1 MLTMQQLS
9 EAIAS
14 VLDQTGMYVS
24 IRSTEEFHDHIYSRE
39 NFISES
45 RFDLITLQIQ
55 IMGTKTIIINNVFTS
70 LRSK

>member
-24 IRSTEEFHDHIYSRE
+24 IRSTEEFYS
-39 NFISES
+39 
-45 RFDLITLQIQ
+45 
-55 IMGTKTIIINNVFTS
+55 KTEM
-70 LRSK
+70 